1 MYEPSS
7 TRISCDNRVVPPAD
21 KSIMITT
28 IKAYFKADPISEVEL
43 LKTSFLFKVKL
54 ITEES
59 TLASIVKV
67 ELSNDLSYCK
77 VYITVYGSDEEKEN
91 TFIGL
96 EKAKGFIKRQLS
108 GMVKMRKMP
117 EITFVPDDSIAYS
130 IHISEILNKINEEK

>member
-1 MYEPSS
+1 MQYKRSDRLGLEIQ
-7 TRISCDNRVVPPAD
+7 RALADIIRNDLHDQRV
-21 KSIMITT
+21 
-28 IKAYFKADPISEVEL
+28 
-43 LKTSFLFKVKL
+43 
-54 ITEES
+54 S

-67 ELSNDLSYCK
+67 DLSSDLSYCK
-77 VYITVYGSDEEKEN
+77 VYITVYGTDEEKEN

-108 GMVKMRKMP
+108 SLVKMRKMP

>member
-1 MYEPSS
+1 MQYKRSDRLGLEIQRALADIIRNDLHD
-7 TRISCDNRVVPPAD
+7 TRV
-21 KSIMITT
+21 
-28 IKAYFKADPISEVEL
+28 
-43 LKTSFLFKVKL
+43 
-54 ITEES
+54 S

-77 VYITVYGSDEEKEN
+77 VFITVYGSDEEKQN

-130 IHISEILNKINEEK
+130 IHISEILNKIKEEEQ

>member
-1 MYEPSS
+1 MQYKRSDRLGLEIQ
-7 TRISCDNRVVPPAD
+7 RALADIIRNDLHDQRV
-21 KSIMITT
+21 
-28 IKAYFKADPISEVEL
+28 
-43 LKTSFLFKVKL
+43 
-54 ITEES
+54 S

-67 ELSNDLSYCK
+67 ELSSDLSYCK
-77 VYITVYGSDEEKEN
+77 VYITVYGTDEEKEN

-108 GMVKMRKMP
+108 SLVKMRKMP